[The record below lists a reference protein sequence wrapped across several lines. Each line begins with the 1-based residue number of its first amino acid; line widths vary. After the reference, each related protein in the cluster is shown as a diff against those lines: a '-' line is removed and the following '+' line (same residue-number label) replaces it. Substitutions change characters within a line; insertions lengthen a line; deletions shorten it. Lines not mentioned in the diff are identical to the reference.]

1 MAPMQDQQ
9 YLSAGSEPIVTPIAQ
24 KRTGLVRLS
33 ISNDTNRRRLVA
45 ISAPIGGQSRG
56 LGCDVGTS
64 MSFYGTPVAQ
74 VFIDRVMSL
83 FRGNQ
88 AMIRPQAGNQFS
100 LDVNAHIDEW

>member
-45 ISAPIGGQSRG
+45 ISAPIGG
-56 LGCDVGTS
+56 
-64 MSFYGTPVAQ
+64 
-74 VFIDRVMSL
+74 
-83 FRGNQ
+83 
-88 AMIRPQAGNQFS
+88 
-100 LDVNAHIDEW
+100 